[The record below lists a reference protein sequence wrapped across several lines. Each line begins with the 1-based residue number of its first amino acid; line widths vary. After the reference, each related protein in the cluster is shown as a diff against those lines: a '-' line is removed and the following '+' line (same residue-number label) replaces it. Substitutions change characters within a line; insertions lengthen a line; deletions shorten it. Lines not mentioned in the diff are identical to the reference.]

1 MIFLLIFVFFSFSS
15 CTCVDL
21 NDSTQSLL
29 NQIYDSLDCID
40 RVNGCPLCAS
50 ERGEVVSLEWM
61 FIAGGGGSLSGAIG
75 ELKSLR
81 RLVLRGTGIAGSL
94 VSQLGRLTQL
104 TSLVLSKNNFSGA
117 IPTQLGQLTL
127 LQELSLD
134 ANSLDGTLASQLGRL
149 TALRMLTVNGNANL
163 FGTLP
168 AEILALPSL
177 VAFSWITNTRLS
189 IAGVTRPTTTNV
201 TEFPPLPPPLA
212 VGGASSWHA
221 TLQPLAEMRF
231 SFFAERTLVHIMLE
245 TPSLSWVGIGFGS
258 RLAGMSMSGAD
269 LSMMVLMPSQG
280 RVLVLDSFAVLDRAR
295 PMRDSMQGGNEHD
308 WFNVSAERVDGITRF
323 RLSRARDTGDRWDNP
338 IPAVGKL
345 ETLFAIGNVPGFD
358 ELALSSFHAAGRR
371 AVQLIEWAVPP
382 PPAPPTDAIVG
393 GVLGAALCLLL
404 LGGLIACVIWR
415 RRVAAQQPHDA
426 AAHLINSERLSLS
439 PTARETK
446 LSSLP
451 IRIEDH
457 DGGFFSRQLLQV
469 DVVHSDVL
477 LFRNASTMNTHS
489 VCLHLPAVVPQY
501 VLSVEPLTFRV
512 RPGEETTVRWRV
524 KMLCTTVQRVDVL
537 ISVDDS
543 TYAALPTVALES
555 ELSTALD
562 FDEIAPGK
570 RIGEGGAGVVF
581 AGTWRTQ
588 HVAIKLLRQEEF
600 SAQDVAELRAEA
612 RLLEQLLHQNIV
624 SFRGVSVE
632 PKRCCLVTELAPFGS
647 LKSVI
652 VGRSAVEFAYMRHV
666 CSDTARGV
674 QFLHRSG
681 IIHRDIKPANVLIF
695 SLSAQESVVA
705 KLTDFGS
712 ARMRTAAAAM
722 MMVAAAAADR
732 TRSPIEGTPIY
743 MAPQLFDRSAR
754 PSEQSDCY
762 SLGATFYE
770 AASLQEPFVEIAFA
784 WDVAK
789 AVAAG
794 KRPQW
799 PAATTAP
806 AWFRALVD
814 RMWAQDAAA
823 RPHLDDVLN
832 VLNGNG
838 NDDDESSMYSFE
850 SE

>member
-1 MIFLLIFVFFSFSS
+1 MMIFLIFLGAAF

-21 NDSTQSLL
+21 NDSTRGLL
-29 NQIYDSLDCID
+29 NAFYDSLECID

-61 FIAGGGGSLSGAIG
+61 FVAGGGGSLSGAIG
-75 ELKSLR
+75 ELRSLR

-104 TSLVLSKNNFSGA
+104 TSLVLSKNNLTGA

-201 TEFPPLPPPLA
+201 TEFPPLPPPFPA
-212 VGGASSWHA
+212 IGVSWHA

-231 SFFAERTLVHIMLE
+231 SFFAERTQVHIMLE
-245 TPSLSWVGIGFGS
+245 TPSLSWVGIGFGA

-295 PMRDSMQGGNEHD
+295 PMRDSMQGGSERD
-308 WFNVSAERVDGITRF
+308 WFNVSGERVDGITRF

-338 IPAVGKL
+338 IPALGKL

-358 ELALSSFHAAGRR
+358 DLALSSFHAAGRR

-382 PPAPPTDAIVG
+382 PPALPTDAIVG
-393 GVLGAALCLLL
+393 GVLGGALCLLL
-404 LGGLIACVIWR
+404 LAGLIACVIWR

-426 AAHLINSERLSLS
+426 ALINSERLTPSS
-439 PTARETK
+439 TMRETK

-451 IRIEDH
+451 IRIEESD
-457 DGGFFSRQLLQV
+457 DGGFFSRPTELLQV
-469 DVVHSDVL
+469 DVVHSDAL
-477 LFRNASTMNTHS
+477 MFRNASTMNTHC

-501 VLSVEPLTFRV
+501 VLNVEPLTFRV
-512 RPGEETTVRWRV
+512 RPGEATTVRWRV

-652 VGRSAVEFAYMRHV
+652 VGRSAIEFAYVRHV

-712 ARMRTAAAAM
+712 ARTRTAAAAAAAA
-722 MMVAAAAADR
+722 MMVAADR

-794 KRPQW
+794 KRPLW

-806 AWFRALVD
+806 PWFRALVD

-823 RPHLDDVLN
+823 RPHLDVVLN
-832 VLNGNG
+832 VLSG
-838 NDDDESSMYSFE
+838 DDEEESSSMFSVDTE
-850 SE
+850 